1 MEEVKKP
8 EKDEPPAQSQLND
21 RTGIEKALS
30 DDEDMALSQM
40 LDDFEQSQVSLGEPK
55 PKIPKIDHQPQ
66 ARPNRL
72 ALNLNRFAFVPQKRP
87 NKENSI
93 PIAKGSNSDEN
104 SESSS
109 KAPEN
114 TQALDKSVRNRIMC
128 TPSDDE
134 SSQME
139 PPKQP
144 PKLPFRLNLFRK
156 PIVSSQ
162 QSQVQQQHQEN
173 VVLATKDES
182 MPDNDSAY
190 DTMLSSGTPS
200 GTLSNTFGSAAKTAK
215 TPAIFPPSVST
226 QNNSEDGEDFS
237 YLENFEF

>member
-1 MEEVKKP
+1 MKKP

-21 RTGIEKALS
+21 RTEIEKALS

-55 PKIPKIDHQPQ
+55 PKIPKINHQPQ

-72 ALNLNRFAFVPQKRP
+72 ALNLSRFAFVPPKRP

-93 PIAKGSNSDEN
+93 PIAKESNSD
-104 SESSS
+104 ESSS

-114 TQALDKSVRNRIMC
+114 IQALNKSVRNRIMC

-173 VVLATKDES
+173 AVLATKDES

-226 QNNSEDGEDFS
+226 QNNLEDGEDFS
-237 YLENFEF
+237 YLDDFEF